1 MFISRLLGVLAG
13 VVLAGTVAAQDVL
26 LRSDAPTEYVVKKGD
41 TLWDISA
48 MFLEKPWLWPE
59 IWYVNP
65 QVENPHLIYPGDKL
79 YLVWVD
85 GRPMLRRGDGK
96 LSPQIRVESTDD
108 ALPAVPLEYI
118 KPFLT
123 RSRAILSLDEINQ
136 APYIVHLREDRVI
149 GDAGTRIYVRQL
161 PAEQPSGFLLFRPG
175 QPLKSYDTGEI
186 LGYNITHLGDARLDT
201 PGDPAKVD
209 ITNSVREVLVGDRLI
224 EDTEE
229 ALPRNFYPRAPEFDV
244 NAHIIGVAGE
254 GGVSQIGQ
262 WETVIID
269 RGKADGME
277 AGHVLV
283 AYTARKTIKD
293 PVAKQ
298 PGPNE
303 PQVTVTIPRE
313 LSGLVMVYKV
323 FDRVSYALV
332 MRTDL
337 PLHIHDEVGTP

>member
-13 VVLAGTVAAQDVL
+13 VALAGAVAAQDVL

-85 GRPMLRRGDGK
+85 GRPMLRKGDGK
-96 LSPQIRVESTDD
+96 MGPQIRVEPLGD

-118 KPFLT
+118 NPFLD
-123 RSRAILSLDEINQ
+123 RSRAILSRDEIDQ
-136 APYIVHLREDRVI
+136 APYIVHMREDRVL
-149 GDAGTRIYVRQL
+149 GEPGTRIYVRQL
-161 PAEQPSGFLLFRPG
+161 PNEEPTGFLMFRPG
-175 QPLKSYDTGEI
+175 EELKSFDTGET
-186 LGYNITHLGDARLDT
+186 LGYHITYLGDANLIK

-209 ITNSVREVLVGDRLI
+209 INSTELEVLIGDRLL
-224 EDTEE
+224 EDIDESF
-229 ALPRNFYPRAPEFDV
+229 PRNFYPHAPEFDV
-244 NAHIIGVAGE
+244 DAHIISVPKGVG
-254 GGVSQIGQ
+254 QIGTY
-262 WETVIID
+262 ETVIID
-269 RGKADGME
+269 RGEADGME
-277 AGHVLV
+277 AGHVLI
-283 AYTARKTIKD
+283 AYSASKTIKD

-313 LSGLVMVYKV
+313 RAGLVMIYRV

-332 MRTDL
+332 MRSEL
-337 PLHIHDEVGTP
+337 PLHLYDEVGTPD